1 MTRRTA
7 RVSFLIEYEDDGHG
21 PPDLSIHQLPVECG
35 VLVRYGNPTIIGTP
49 KLEVHDRPI
58 CSLSQRDV
66 AEVTGRMA
74 MFGGTFT
81 KAFSTALY
89 SADSANT
96 EKLTEEFWNFI
107 NKHLPKE
114 AP

>member
-7 RVSFLIEYEDDGHG
+7 RITFLIEYEDAGHG

-58 CSLSQRDV
+58 CSLSHRDV
-66 AEVTGRMA
+66 AEATGRMA
-74 MFGGTFT
+74 LFGGTFT
-81 KAFSTALY
+81 KSFSAALY
-89 SADSANT
+89 SADNANT

>member
-1 MTRRTA
+1 MTRKTA
-7 RVSFLIEYEDDGHG
+7 RISFLIEYEDAGHG

-35 VLVRYGNPTIIGTP
+35 VLVRYGYPTIIGTP
-49 KLEVHDRPI
+49 KLEVHDLPI

-66 AEVTGRMA
+66 AEATGRMA
-74 MFGGTFT
+74 LFGGTFT
-81 KAFSTALY
+81 KAFSSTLY
-89 SADSANT
+89 SADGANT

-107 NKHLPKE
+107 NSYLPKE

>member
-21 PPDLSIHQLPVECG
+21 PPYLSIHQLPVECG

-66 AEVTGRMA
+66 AAVTGRPA
-74 MFGGTFT
+74 LSGGTLT
-81 KAFSTALY
+81 QASSTALY

-96 EKLTEEFWNFI
+96 EKLTEELWNFI

>member
-21 PPDLSIHQLPVECG
+21 PPYLSIHQLPVECG

-58 CSLSQRDV
+58 CWLSERDV

-96 EKLTEEFWNFI
+96 EKLTEELWNFI